1 MAVPDRIREEM
12 KRALK
17 EGAKEKVSILRYALS
32 ALQNKEKELGRPL
45 EDGEAY
51 QVLRTLIKKGREA
64 VEKFRQGEREDLARK
79 EEEEIEILESFLP
92 KPLSEEEL
100 GRIIDQAIREVQAQG
115 PRDLGKVMKVVM
127 PQVAGRAEGQVVN
140 ALVKRK
146 LEALSP

>member
-32 ALQNKEKELGRPL
+32 ALQNKEKELGRSL

-64 VEKFRQGEREDLARK
+64 AEKFRQGGREDLARK
-79 EEEEIEILESFLP
+79 EEEEIGILESFLP